1 MGRCWCGTRP
11 ALPLG
16 GGDLPQPLRGAA
28 EEGAGCAAAAWSRA
42 GVGAAAGTGSEG
54 NGALGCDGIWALP
67 SPVPSVSSSLPQDAW
82 AGQRRALRDVA
93 DAALQGVQD
102 EHAALEQE
110 VSAGGTEGSWG
121 CG

>member
-1 MGRCWCGTRP
+1 M
-11 ALPLG
+11 
-16 GGDLPQPLRGAA
+16 
-28 EEGAGCAAAAWSRA
+28 
-42 GVGAAAGTGSEG
+42 
-54 NGALGCDGIWALP
+54 GCDGIWALP

-121 CG
+121 CE